1 MEKAEIQKPLEEQIS
16 DMKRDWDWR
25 ARENARWFIN
35 TYKLDQTEEE
45 FDETGRRD
53 LHRFILNDLDLLTDG
68 RNPKSLRVLEIG
80 CGIGRIT
87 KHLAGLFGEVH
98 GTDVS
103 GEMIRQ
109 GRERLHSSPN
119 LFLHETNGADF
130 SDFLSEYFDL
140 IFSTFVFQHLPSS
153 ELVISN
159 ITDAFRLLK
168 PGGVFKF
175 LTNGIT
181 NAAFAQMPKDTWT
194 GVAFDEAKLRLLSS
208 TIGAQLIEITG
219 GGTQYCCPLL
229 RKPNP
234 TSSLLQ
240 KASPRVVACSNLRAS
255 AVEVARLDG
264 TGDYLTL
271 IVAGVDRQQVDVNN
285 VVIELRGRPS
295 PPFYVGRVREALRSD
310 LIDSDLQNVA
320 QINVSFPK
328 DEPGGWAGLRVTL
341 ADNVASDPIEL
352 ELPEPQLVTP
362 TIHQVTNVFDGGL
375 DICASGPKSLIRLFV
390 QNLWEAD
397 EEEGE
402 VRLLVDDRELIPEKI
417 VFLPNNAAWE
427 VTAQFPE
434 DTLPGQRRLTVI
446 RGEISSPSVFI
457 EIL

>member
-1 MEKAEIQKPLEEQIS
+1 
-16 DMKRDWDWR
+16 MKRDWDWR

-53 LHRFILNDLDLLTDG
+53 LDRFILNDLDLLTDG
-68 RNPKSLRVLEIG
+68 RAPQSLRVLEIG

-87 KHLAGLFGEVH
+87 KHLAELFGEVH

-103 GEMIRQ
+103 AEMIRQ
-109 GRERLHSSPN
+109 GRERLHSYPN

-130 SDFLSEYFDL
+130 SDFPPEQFDL

-159 ITDAFRLLK
+159 ITDAYRLLR

-194 GVAFDEAKLRLLSS
+194 GVAFDEAQLRLLSS
-208 TIGAQLIEITG
+208 RIGAQLIEITG

-229 RKPNP
+229 RKRAPM
-234 TSSLLQ
+234 TSPLP
-240 KASPRVVACSNLRAS
+240 KALPRIVACSNLKDS
-255 AVEVARLDG
+255 SVEVTRLESAD
-264 TGDYLTL
+264 DHLTL
-271 IVAGVDRQQVDVNN
+271 VISGVDRQQADVNN
-285 VVIELRGRPS
+285 VVIELRGRPLQ
-295 PPFYVGRVREALRSD
+295 PYYVGRIREIWRPQLAGVELENS
-310 LIDSDLQNVA
+310 I
-320 QINVSFPK
+320 QINLFFPQA
-328 DEPGGWAGLRVTL
+328 EPGGIAGLRAVL
-341 ADNVASDPIEL
+341 AEKTASNSIEL
-352 ELPEPQLVTP
+352 ELPEPQLLIP
-362 TIHQVTNVFDGGL
+362 TIHQVTNVHDGGL
-375 DICASGPKSLIRLFV
+375 DVYAGGQKSLIRLFV
-390 QNLWEAD
+390 QNLWEEAT
-397 EEEGE
+397 EGEE
-402 VRLLVDDRELIPEKI
+402 VRLSIDGRELIPEKI

-427 VTAQFPE
+427 VTVQLPE
-434 DTLPGQRRLTVI
+434 DTLPGQHQLVVR
-446 RGEISSPSVFI
+446 RGEIVSPPVFI

>member
-53 LHRFILNDLDLLTDG
+53 LHRFILHDLDLLTDG

-87 KHLAGLFGEVH
+87 KHLAELFGEVH

-130 SDFLSEYFDL
+130 ADFPAEYFDL

-159 ITDAFRLLK
+159 ITDAYRLLK

-229 RKPNP
+229 RKRNP

-240 KASPRVVACSNLRAS
+240 IASPKIVACSNLRAS
-255 AVEVARLDG
+255 TVEVARLESAD
-264 TGDYLTL
+264 DHLTL
-271 IVAGVDRQQVDVNN
+271 ILTGVDRQQVDVNN
-285 VVIELRGRPS
+285 VVIELRGRPL
-295 PPFYVGRVREALRSD
+295 PLFYVGRVREALRSD
-310 LIDSDLQNVA
+310 LIDSDLQNFV
-320 QINVSFPK
+320 QINVSYPK
-328 DEPGGWAGLRVTL
+328 DEPGGRAGLRVVL
-341 ADNVASDPIEL
+341 ADHIASDPIEL
-352 ELPEPQLVTP
+352 ELPEPQIVTP

-390 QNLWEAD
+390 QNLWETD
-397 EEEGE
+397 QEGEE
-402 VRLLVDDRELIPEKI
+402 VRLTIDDLEFTPEKI

-427 VTAQFPE
+427 VTVQLPE
-434 DTLPGQRRLTVI
+434 DTLPGQHQLFVR
-446 RGEISSPSVFI
+446 RGEIISPSVFI
-457 EIL
+457 EIS